1 MPLLFASLWLQFKLT
16 LYESMCTWIF
26 DLSFCYRLSGFA
38 ISHRKI
44 SYGYK
49 IKKLCLNFN
58 ESIIRISSYIQDFCY
73 TLFCLIMD
81 TLNYIGKLAI
91 NFNHAYDKLHQGPY
105 KSTFIILNINFVTLI
120 GNGFCPTEFSDFL

>member
-1 MPLLFASLWLQFKLT
+1 M
-16 LYESMCTWIF
+16 
-26 DLSFCYRLSGFA
+26 
-38 ISHRKI
+38 
-44 SYGYK
+44 
-49 IKKLCLNFN
+49 IKFQR
-58 ESIIRISSYIQDFCY
+58 ITIRISSYIQDFCY

-81 TLNYIGKLAI
+81 TLSYIGKLAI